1 MNDSK
6 GIFNDKERKLARYL
20 ETYTTEQI
28 LTEAGMSSSTA
39 LYELK
44 KIRLP
49 RAVANTIVYYVLA
62 TNNQKL
68 VMYKLL
74 MLAGVCKKLGIQDA
88 QAALTFIK
96 KYYVCHQ
103 HLH

>member
-1 MNDSK
+1 MNDFK
-6 GIFNDKERKLARYL
+6 GIFNNKERKLARYL

-28 LTEAGMSSSTA
+28 LNEAGMSSSAA

-44 KIRLP
+44 KISLP

-88 QAALTFIK
+88 HAALTFIK